1 MSIPSP
7 APRRNRVVLVV
18 DIVATV
24 VLLTFGIV
32 FALAALTYAT
42 VFGSFTAGCG
52 TGPFEGLTCN
62 TTALG
67 IAVYGLIV
75 VTVLATLLAIGMV
88 IVSLIRRRPTF
99 WWPLGSLVV
108 TVVAFY
114 LTSWLAGSTVPA

>member
-18 DIVATV
+18 DILATV

-42 VFGSFTAGCG
+42 AFGSFTAGCG
-52 TGPFEGLTCN
+52 TEPSEGLTCN
-62 TTALG
+62 ATALG

-99 WWPLGSLVV
+99 WWPLGSLVI

-114 LTSWLAGSTVPA
+114 LASWLAGSTVPA

>member
-42 VFGSFTAGCG
+42 AFGSFTAGCG
-52 TGPFEGLTCN
+52 TGPSEGLTCN

-114 LTSWLAGSTVPA
+114 LASWLAGSTVPA

>member
-7 APRRNRVVLVV
+7 APRRNRVVLVI

-32 FALAALTYAT
+32 FALAVLTYAT

-52 TGPFEGLTCN
+52 TGPSEGLTCN

-99 WWPLGSLVV
+99 WWPLGSLVI

-114 LTSWLAGSTVPA
+114 LASWLAGSTVPA